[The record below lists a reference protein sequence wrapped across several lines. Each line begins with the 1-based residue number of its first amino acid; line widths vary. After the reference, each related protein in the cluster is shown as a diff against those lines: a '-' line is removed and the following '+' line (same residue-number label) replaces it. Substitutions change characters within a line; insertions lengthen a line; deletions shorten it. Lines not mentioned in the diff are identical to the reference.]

1 MSHACIVLPHQ
12 GFGKFGGNKLG
23 VIVMFP
29 TRGISS
35 VQRQQMVSCAAHNV
49 KVGPSLFIPCHCT
62 SLICQG
68 ACVSVSFA
76 IQVVGVEGDFDDCQ
90 RLVKSM
96 FAEQEMKAFIG

>member
-1 MSHACIVLPHQ
+1 
-12 GFGKFGGNKLG
+12 
-23 VIVMFP
+23 MFP
-29 TRGISS
+29 TKGISS

-62 SLICQG
+62 SLIC
-68 ACVSVSFA
+68 VSVAFA